1 MRQNCMEWIKRF
13 GQEIW
18 VKIEDRL
25 AWCLAVFVVAIFTMA
40 CLALK
45 EQAFDKHAVEMY
57 GWVWLLILSCIIF
70 LAGYFLRDVFHRIKR
85 IKDPG
90 DIRNILSKWW
100 RHCTEQCQQN
110 EYTLYYSLIDKR
122 EKLKRGSA
130 KKYLREIITK
140 GGSWRIVREGSET
153 IIVRKKD

>member
-1 MRQNCMEWIKRF
+1 MRQNFMEWIKRF

-70 LAGYFLRDVFHRIKR
+70 LAGYFLRDVF
-85 IKDPG
+85 G
-90 DIRNILSKWW
+90 AGLAFGATS
-100 RHCTEQCQQN
+100 
-110 EYTLYYSLIDKR
+110 
-122 EKLKRGSA
+122 
-130 KKYLREIITK
+130 EIGI
-140 GGSWRIVREGSET
+140 GGVTVFSGL
-153 IIVRKKD
+153 